1 MSSVQE
7 RDHQYIAGT
16 YARFPVTLV
25 SGKGSV
31 AYDENG
37 KEYIDMG
44 TGIGVDAFGFVDDTW
59 INAVETQLHKIQ
71 HTSNLYYTE
80 PAVELA
86 EILCNK
92 TGMSKVFFV
101 NSGAEANETA
111 IKAARKYQAE
121 HKGPE
126 YSTII
131 TMKDSFHGR
140 TLTTLAATGQEHY
153 HELFQ
158 PLTPGFVHSEINNL
172 ENVQKLVDEY
182 KVAAI
187 MFECIQGEGG
197 VVNLDKDFV
206 RGLEQIAK
214 DNDLLLIVDEVQTGN
229 GRTGKMYSYMHFDI
243 HPDIVSTAKGL
254 GGGLPIAA
262 CLLSEKVQDVFGFG
276 DNGTT
281 YGANPVCCAGAV
293 SVISRIDENLLNG
306 VQERSN
312 YIRNELEG
320 APGVKGVSGMGLIL
334 GVATDRPAGEIVS
347 ECLENGVLC
356 LTAKDK
362 IRLLPALNIPM
373 DQLAKAVKVIKE
385 ACAKK

>member
-1 MSSVQE
+1 MSTIQE
-7 RDHQYIAGT
+7 KDHQYIAGT

-31 AYDENG
+31 AVDENG

-44 TGIGVDAFGFVDDTW
+44 TGIGVDAFGYGDELW
-59 INAVETQLHKIQ
+59 LQAVQSQLGKIQ

-86 EILCNK
+86 QLLCEK

-101 NSGAEANETA
+101 NSGAEANEAA

-131 TMKDSFHGR
+131 TMKESFHGR

-158 PLTPGFVHSEINNL
+158 PLTPGFVHADVNDISSVE
-172 ENVQKLVDEY
+172 KLVKEN

-197 VVNLDKDFV
+197 VVDLDPDFI
-206 RGLEQIAK
+206 RGIAQIAEN
-214 DNDLLLIVDEVQTGN
+214 NDILMIVDEVQTGN
-229 GRTGKMYSYMHFDI
+229 GRTGKMYSYMHYDI
-243 HPDIVSTAKGL
+243 HPDIVSTAKGI
-254 GGGLPIAA
+254 GGGLPVAA
-262 CLLSEKVQDVFGFG
+262 CLLSEKLAGVFSPG

-293 SVISRIDENLLNG
+293 SIISRLDDELLKG
-306 VQERSN
+306 VEERSE
-312 YIRNELEG
+312 YIRSQLEG
-320 APGVKGVSGMGLIL
+320 APGVKGVSGKGLIL
-334 GVATDRPAGEIVS
+334 GIATEKPAGDIVK

-362 IRLLPALNIPM
+362 VRLLPALNIPM
-373 DQLAKAVKVIKE
+373 EQLEKAVAVIRA
-385 ACAKK
+385 ACA

>member
-131 TMKDSFHGR
+131 TMKDSFHRR

>member
-1 MSSVQE
+1 MSSIQE

-16 YARFPVTLV
+16 YARFPVTIV
-25 SGKGSV
+25 SGKGSIAV
-31 AYDENG
+31 DENG
-37 KEYIDMG
+37 REYIDMG
-44 TGIGVDAFGFVDDTW
+44 TGIGVDAFGYGDEQW
-59 INAVETQLHKIQ
+59 LSAVEAQLHKVQ

-86 EILCNK
+86 QLLCEK

-101 NSGAEANETA
+101 NSGAEANEAA

-126 YSTII
+126 YTTII

-158 PLTPGFVHSEINNL
+158 PLTPGFVHADVNDIDS
-172 ENVQKLVDEY
+172 VKKLVAEH

-197 VVNLDKDFV
+197 VVDLDPDFIA
-206 RGLEQIAK
+206 GIAK
-214 DNDLLLIVDEVQTGN
+214 IAEEEDILMVVDEVQTGN
-229 GRTGKMYSYMHFDI
+229 GRTGKMYSYMHYGI
-243 HPDIVSTAKGL
+243 CPDIVSSAKGI
-254 GGGLPIAA
+254 GGGLPLAA
-262 CLLSEKVQDVFGFG
+262 CLLSEKLSGVFGHG

-281 YGANPVCCAGAV
+281 YGANPVCCAGGV
-293 SVISRIDENLLNG
+293 SVVSRLTDEFMEG
-306 VQERSN
+306 VEERSRF
-312 YIRNELEG
+312 IRSKLEG
-320 APGVKGVSGMGLIL
+320 APGVKGVSGKGLIL
-334 GVATDRPAGEIVS
+334 GISTEKPAGEVVQK
-347 ECLENGVLC
+347 CLENGVLC

-362 IRLLPALNIPM
+362 VRLLPALNIPM
-373 DQLAKAVKVIKE
+373 DVLEKAVAVICD
-385 ACAKK
+385 ACA